1 MPPEFYGRLVCRF
14 QQFLRPNNGRG
25 GYINFRQY
33 IPVERLVIFA
43 SLFSLGGRLEQHNLD
58 PAFEPHKKGYNGRLL
73 TISRLKSSMNE
84 SNKYGYKLT
93 SLNGTGIMVT

>member
-14 QQFLRPNNGRG
+14 QQFLRPKNGRG

-43 SLFSLGGRLEQHNLD
+43 SLFSLGGGWNSTIWILHSNLIRRD
-58 PAFEPHKKGYNGRLL
+58 
-73 TISRLKSSMNE
+73 
-84 SNKYGYKLT
+84 
-93 SLNGTGIMVT
+93 IMVIC